1 MNVPDTFKNRVL
13 EEHELKDRRVFASV
27 DNIKLEIHTH
37 YNLNLIN
44 FYVYD
49 GTVWHTIETL
59 QHALHLFNE
68 LTGYNITLPE

>member
-1 MNVPDTFKNRVL
+1 MNKKINRVL
-13 EEHELKDRRVFASV
+13 DEDELKDRRVFAS
-27 DNIKLEIHTH
+27 DGDIRLEIHTH

-59 QHALHLFNE
+59 KHALILFND
-68 LTGYNITLPE
+68 LTGHNVQLPEGN